1 MHALLNAHA
10 SVVLTDKRGY
20 TALAYAASS
29 GHVDVV
35 KTLLAHPGVAPTQL
49 AHTSGPNPLGLA
61 ARAGR
66 VDVLAALIEAGAD
79 VNGANTH
86 THTHTHTHT
95 QRERK

>member
-1 MHALLNAHA
+1 M
-10 SVVLTDKRGY
+10 LTDKRGY
-20 TALAYAASS
+20 TALAFAASS

-86 THTHTHTHT
+86 THTHTE
-95 QRERK
+95 REREKVMK